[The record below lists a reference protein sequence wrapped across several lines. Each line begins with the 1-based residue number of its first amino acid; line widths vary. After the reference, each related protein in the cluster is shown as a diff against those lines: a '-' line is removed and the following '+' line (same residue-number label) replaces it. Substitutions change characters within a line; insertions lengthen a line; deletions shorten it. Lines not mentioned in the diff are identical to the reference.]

1 MAVIVEERPG
11 WRGRRREAFP
21 EAVRCWAG
29 NTMHGGMKNDPSEF
43 AGAKPR
49 IEPLESLEFVH
60 DRVGHPELA
69 VRRED
74 LPGVGHEPEHAL
86 LVKTAFEAAYR
97 FRMGPGFLRPLCRS
111 ALRREEQRADEFI
124 PILRGIEQPQL
135 GVVRIGMGQ
144 HW

>member
-21 EAVRCWAG
+21 EAVRCLAG

-43 AGAKPR
+43 AGAKPC
-49 IEPLESLEFVH
+49 IEPFEALEFVH

-69 VRRED
+69 VRREEF
-74 LPGVGHEPEHAL
+74 PGVGHESEHAL
-86 LVKTAFEAAYR
+86 LVKTAFEAAHR
-97 FRMGPGFLRPLCRS
+97 FRMGPGFLRPLCRG
-111 ALRREEQRADEFI
+111 ALRIEEQRADEFI
-124 PILRGIEQPQL
+124 PILRGIEKPQL

>member
-1 MAVIVEERPG
+1 
-11 WRGRRREAFP
+11 
-21 EAVRCWAG
+21 
-29 NTMHGGMKNDPSEF
+29 MKNDASEF
-43 AGAKPR
+43 AGAKLR
-49 IEPLESLEFVH
+49 IEPFESLEFVY

-69 VRRED
+69 VRRAD

-86 LVKTAFEAAYR
+86 LGKTAFEAADR
-97 FRMGPGFLRPLCRS
+97 FRMGPGFLRPLCRG
-111 ALRREEQRADEFI
+111 ALRREEQRADKFI